1 MGLFLYYAIFE
12 KQAAVIEP
20 QVLLPGQQTELEP
33 EPSVLVALHN
43 PDNVK
48 ILLDFAIPIA
58 KQRELPLVAV
68 SIVQVPPQIPIHE
81 GMRFTH
87 HKESLLNQAKK
98 FASDNGTNLETDL
111 VIAHHISDGILAAA
125 NRHKADALVMGWK
138 GFTDAK
144 DRIFGE
150 IADRIIRL
158 APCDLLLLKIGE
170 RRELRR
176 CLLPTA
182 GGPNANLASTIL
194 GAIAKDHKMSI
205 TAGYIVPENAS
216 QEQKEAGEKRIDETL
231 QHIDKQ
237 IKYQKEII
245 ESKSIAGGIASASRK
260 YDLVVIGAAKEPF
273 FRKMLFGEI
282 PEKVA
287 RFSPTS
293 VLVVKKYEG
302 MVKSILKKVMG

>member
-1 MGLFLYYAIFE
+1 
-12 KQAAVIEP
+12 
-20 QVLLPGQQTELEP
+20 
-33 EPSVLVALHN
+33 
-43 PDNVK
+43 
-48 ILLDFAIPIA
+48 
-58 KQRELPLVAV
+58 
-68 SIVQVPPQIPIHE
+68 
-81 GMRFTH
+81 
-87 HKESLLNQAKK
+87 
-98 FASDNGTNLETDL
+98 LETDL

-125 NRHKADALVMGWK
+125 NRHSAAALVMGWK

-170 RRELRR
+170 SRKLKR

-182 GGPNANLASTIL
+182 GGPNAILATTVLS
-194 GAIAKDHKMSI
+194 AIAKDNDLSI
-205 TAGYIVPENAS
+205 TAGYIVPENAT
-216 QEQKEAGEKRIDETL
+216 QEQKATGEQRIDETME
-231 QHIDKQ
+231 QIDKF
-237 IKYQKEII
+237 IKYEKEII
-245 ESKSIAGGIASASRK
+245 QSKTIAGGIANASRK

-287 RFSPTS
+287 RYSPTS

-302 MVKSILKKVMG
+302 IVKSILKKVMG

>member
-1 MGLFLYYAIFE
+1 M
-12 KQAAVIEP
+12 
-20 QVLLPGQQTELEP
+20 
-33 EPSVLVALHN
+33 
-43 PDNVK
+43 
-48 ILLDFAIPIA
+48 
-58 KQRELPLVAV
+58 
-68 SIVQVPPQIPIHE
+68 
-81 GMRFTH
+81 
-87 HKESLLNQAKK
+87 
-98 FASDNGTNLETDL
+98 SDNLSTNKANFGT
-111 VIAHHISDGILAAA
+111 
-125 NRHKADALVMGWK
+125 
-138 GFTDAK
+138 
-144 DRIFGE
+144 
-150 IADRIIRL
+150 
-158 APCDLLLLKIGE
+158 
-170 RRELRR
+170 
-176 CLLPTA
+176 LPVFLTA
-182 GGPNANLASTIL
+182 ISTIL

-293 VLVVKKYEG
+293 VLVVKKYEWKG
-302 MVKSILKKVMG
+302 RMVK